1 MSNNALEQARGL
13 IKLASRGYDPN
24 KLIESTVKE
33 IREGAGPY
41 HIGSTVKI
49 NQPWTGAAID
59 GGSVSLNKGDVV
71 SIVQTNLGEQGQDK
85 MILLSDGKTR
95 TVVPLKVLGEKV
107 IEADV
112 MVGPDEFMDGAAV
125 PPPVGAIDGQPQ
137 GDSPSFD
144 DEEPSEATGLGTP
157 SSQQGGDAQGQPEPT
172 QDPSA
177 QVQGSDQMTASAVAV
192 EAVKRKINTML
203 SETKNSHL
211 YQRINEFR
219 RALASCKHVGAYC
232 EAYEMLFG
240 NKNHTLTDLE
250 RIFEQDPIVGD
261 DEGDDEI
268 PSEDQFAAMTPEER
282 KKFLAKSRKRYQDQ
296 AGSGGSTATQTGPE
310 DQSVVVREQEG
321 GEYHG
326 GDEEDDVD
334 DDELVLSP
342 TDLRKFLKRFRRKYQ
357 NQTGMTGG
365 EVPQPQDMTGVPG
378 DDEEDEPSDE
388 DQFGAQADEEPSDEL
403 PSDEDPSDEDQFAT
417 MTPEQRRRYIKRFR
431 MKYRGK
437 YASSQGQ
444 AQKNLTKYGQAHA
457 RSVTR

>member
-1 MSNNALEQARGL
+1 MRNTALEQARGL

-24 KLIESTVKE
+24 RLIEHTVKE

-41 HIGSTVKI
+41 HIGSSVKI

-107 IEADV
+107 VEADV
-112 MVGPDEFMDGAAV
+112 MTGPDEFMDDASV

-137 GDSPSFD
+137 GDAASFE
-144 DEEPSEATGLGTP
+144 DEEPSEASGLGTP
-157 SSQQGGDAQGQPEPT
+157 SAQLGGNAQGQPEPS
-172 QDPSA
+172 QDPAA
-177 QVQGSDQMTASAVAV
+177 QVPGSDQMTASAVAV
-192 EAVKRKINTML
+192 EAVKRRLNSML
-203 SETKNSHL
+203 SETKSTHL
-211 YQRINEFR
+211 YKRINEVR
-219 RALASCKHVGAYC
+219 RALAKCGHVGAYC

-240 NKNHTLTDLE
+240 SKNHTLTDLE
-250 RIFEQDPIVGD
+250 RIFEQDPIMGD
-261 DEGDDEI
+261 EEDDEI
-268 PSEDQFAAMTPEER
+268 PSEDIFAAMTPEER
-282 KKFLAKSRKRYQDQ
+282 KKYLCKARKKYQDQ

-310 DQSVVVREQEG
+310 DQSVVMKEQEG

-334 DDELVLSP
+334 DDELVMSP

-357 NQTGMTGG
+357 NQSGMTGG
-365 EVPQPQDMTGVPG
+365 EVPQPQDATGIPG
-378 DDEEDEPSDE
+378 DDDEEDPPSDE
-388 DQFGAQADEEPSDEL
+388 DQFGAQGDDDE
-403 PSDEDPSDEDQFAT
+403 EDPSDEDQFAT
-417 MTPEQRRRYIKRFR
+417 MTPEQRRRYVKRYR

-457 RSVTR
+457 QGVTK